1 MQVKHSK
8 YKNTGILFELLV
20 RQITTD
26 TLDGKDSPA
35 KDILKKYFVKTELG
49 REYKLYE
56 TLLKRTSLTESK
68 ANIVISTLTDSSKTL
83 NRGIIKRQKYNLIS
97 EIQKHYD
104 LNEFFNHKLPNY
116 KVYAAFYTLVE
127 TYNTTIGANPE
138 NIINNKITILE
149 ALTQKEIINEEN
161 ENIKQFLQESKD
173 IRILTYK
180 ILIDKF
186 NEKYDSFSK
195 QQKLILKEYINN
207 INDSDKLKDI
217 VNKHFNYIKI
227 ALSGHS
233 DKIEDKVTKIKL
245 NEAIKLV
252 QVIKKNEHPKEEHLL
267 NLFLTVFALNPYP
280 QYNMKTVPRQRKIEG
295 QQKRVVSSYNDRWSL
310 K

>member
-56 TLLKRTSLTESK
+56 TLLKKTSLTETK
-68 ANIVISTLTDSSKTL
+68 ANVVVTTLTDSSKTL

-116 KVYAAFYTLVE
+116 KVFAAFYTLLE
-127 TYNTTIGANPE
+127 ITNTPQAVNPE
-138 NIINNKITILE
+138 QTINNKVTILE
-149 ALTQKEIINEEN
+149 HLTAAQIKENKVRDEVMDEFSKSDKDVRFIAY
-161 ENIKQFLQESKD
+161 KMLLES
-173 IRILTYK
+173 
-180 ILIDKF
+180 F
-186 NEKYDSFSK
+186 NSKYDDLHPN
-195 QQKLILKEYINN
+195 QKLILKEFITSVDNTPRLREFYT
-207 INDSDKLKDI
+207 
-217 VNKHFNYIKI
+217 NKVIEIKKELTSLN
-227 ALSGHS
+227 A
-233 DKIEDKVTKIKL
+233 KTKNEVTKIKI
-245 NEAIKLV
+245 NEIISIIAPPAKNVKVTDNDLV
-252 QVIKKNEHPKEEHLL
+252 DLLQYYDLINELE
-267 NLFLTVFALNPYP
+267 TVN
-280 QYNMKTVPRQRKIEG
+280 G
-295 QQKRVVSSYNDRWSL
+295 
-310 K
+310 

>member
-83 NRGIIKRQKYNLIS
+83 NRGTIKRQKYNLIS

-116 KVYAAFYTLVE
+116 KVYAAFYTLLE
-127 TYNTTIGANPE
+127 
-138 NIINNKITILE
+138 INNAQNSNPDQIITNKVTILE
-149 ALTQKEIINEEN
+149 HLTAAQIT
-161 ENIKQFLQESKD
+161 ESKVKD
-173 IRILTYK
+173 DVMDEFEKADKDVRFLAYK
-180 ILIDKF
+180 MVLENF
-186 NEKYDSFSK
+186 NTKYDELHPK
-195 QQKLILKEYINN
+195 QKLILKEYITSVDNT
-207 INDSDKLKDI
+207 SRLKEFYTNK
-217 VNKHFNYIKI
+217 VNEIKEE
-227 ALSGHS
+227 LTSLN
-233 DKIEDKVTKIKL
+233 KQTKNQVTKIKI
-245 NEAIKLV
+245 NEIISLV
-252 QVIKKNEHPKEEHLL
+252 TPPAKNAKITDNDLVDLL
-267 NLFLTVFALNPYP
+267 QYYDLINELETVN
-280 QYNMKTVPRQRKIEG
+280 G
-295 QQKRVVSSYNDRWSL
+295 
-310 K
+310 

>member
-116 KVYAAFYTLVE
+116 KIYAAFYTLLE
-127 TYNTTIGANPE
+127 
-138 NIINNKITILE
+138 INNSQTNNPDQIITNKVTILE
-149 ALTQKEIINEEN
+149 HLTAAQII
-161 ENIKQFLQESKD
+161 ESKIKD
-173 IRILTYK
+173 DVMEEFEKADKDVRFLAYK
-180 ILIDKF
+180 MVLENF
-186 NEKYDSFSK
+186 NTKYDELHPK
-195 QQKLILKEYINN
+195 QKDILKEYITSVDNT
-207 INDSDKLKDI
+207 SRLKEFYTNK
-217 VNKHFNYIKI
+217 VNEIKEELI
-227 ALSGHS
+227 SLNQQT
-233 DKIEDKVTKIKL
+233 KNPVTKIKI
-245 NEAIKLV
+245 NEVISLV
-252 QVIKKNEHPKEEHLL
+252 TPPSKNTKITDNDLVDLL
-267 NLFLTVFALNPYP
+267 QYYDLINELETVN
-280 QYNMKTVPRQRKIEG
+280 G
-295 QQKRVVSSYNDRWSL
+295 
-310 K
+310 